1 MKHKLFIKGIMIIS
15 TLLLGVAASAQ
26 SKVLS
31 LEECRKM
38 ALENNKKIISAQFQL
53 DAAKANY
60 EVSKT
65 NALPTIDAS
74 VTGVHLGEPFDKSP
88 LVPTTDFANA
98 SLDVKQVI
106 YAGGKIKLGK
116 EASSKTVEVYQSQ
129 KAMTQTEVLLA
140 VEKGYWQ
147 IVQAKEKVNLAGKY
161 REMLKS
167 LSQDL
172 RNAVD
177 AGLTYKNDLLRSEV
191 NLNQAELNIIKA
203 NDALVLAKLNFSQ
216 IIGQHGDTNFAI
228 TDEVGGEFIALS
240 KIPDARAADNR
251 PEIDM
256 LKKAIEIEKIKTK
269 IIKAEVKPQVGLQ
282 LSGFSSYGDNINFS
296 NGNNDLTSYYST
308 ISFTMPVFDWGKN
321 KKKVK
326 EQNFKIQSK
335 QAELEEQKELIDI
348 EVQNAYLQLNQSVK
362 KISLSANS
370 LKQADENLRLANDR
384 YKVGTIIGKDV
395 LEAQVIWQ
403 DAYSNTIDAKV
414 EYKVSV
420 ANYNKAIGEL
430 K

>member
-1 MKHKLFIKGIMIIS
+1 MKHKLFLKGTIIIS
-15 TLLLGVAASAQ
+15 TLVFSIAASAQ

-31 LEECRKM
+31 LEECRTM
-38 ALENNKKIISAQFQL
+38 ALENNKRIISAQFQL

-74 VTGVHLGEPFDKSP
+74 VMGVHLGEPFDKSP
-88 LVPTTDFANA
+88 LVPTEFANA
-98 SLDVKQVI
+98 SIDVKQPI

-116 EASSKTVEVYQSQ
+116 EASSKTVEIYQSQ
-129 KAMTQTEVLLA
+129 KVMTQTEVLLA

-147 IVQAKEKVNLAGKY
+147 IVQAKEKINLAEKY

-167 LSQDL
+167 LKQDL
-172 RNAVD
+172 KNAVD

-203 NDALVLAKLNFSQ
+203 NDALVLAKLNFSH
-216 IIGQHGDTNFAI
+216 IIGQHGETNFAV
-228 TDEVGGEFIALS
+228 TDEISGGFTAISE
-240 KIPDARAADNR
+240 IPNANVADNR

-256 LKKAIEIEKIKTK
+256 LKKAIEVEKIKTK
-269 IIKAEVKPQVGLQ
+269 IIKAEVKPQIGLG

-296 NGNNDLTSYYST
+296 NGNNNLTSYYST
-308 ISFTMPVFDWGKN
+308 ISLSMPVFDWGKN
-321 KKKVK
+321 RKKVK

-335 QAELEEQKELIDI
+335 QAELEEQKELVDI
-348 EVQNAYLQLNQSVK
+348 EVQDAYLQLNQSVK
-362 KISLSANS
+362 KINLSTSS

-403 DAYSNTIDAKV
+403 EAYSNTIDSKV
-414 EYKVSV
+414 EYKVNV
-420 ANYNKAIGEL
+420 ANYKKAIGEL

>member
-1 MKHKLFIKGIMIIS
+1 MKHKLFLKGVMIIS
-15 TLLLGVAASAQ
+15 TLVFSIAASAQ

-38 ALENNKKIISAQFQL
+38 ALENNKRVISAQFQL

-65 NALPTIDAS
+65 NALPTMDAS
-74 VTGVHLGEPFDKSP
+74 VMGVHLGEPFDKSP
-88 LVPTTDFANA
+88 LVPTDFANA

-106 YAGGKIKLGK
+106 YAGGKIKLSK
-116 EASSKTVEVYQSQ
+116 DASSKTVEIYQSQ

-216 IIGQHGDTNFAI
+216 IIGQHGDTNFAV
-228 TDEVGGEFIALS
+228 TDEVGGDFTALS
-240 KIPDARAADNR
+240 KIPDAGAADNR

-256 LKKAIEIEKIKTK
+256 LKKAIEVEKIKTK
-269 IIKAEVKPQVGLQ
+269 IIKAEVKPQLGLQ
-282 LSGFSSYGDNINFS
+282 LSGFSSYGENINFS
-296 NGNNDLTSYYST
+296 NGNNNLTSYYST

-403 DAYSNTIDAKV
+403 DAYSSVIDAKV
-414 EYKVSV
+414 EYKVNV

>member
-1 MKHKLFIKGIMIIS
+1 MKHTLFLKGLMIIS
-15 TLLLGVAASAQ
+15 TLVFSIAASAQ
-26 SKVLS
+26 SKALS

-38 ALENNKKIISAQFQL
+38 ALENNKRIISAQFQL

-74 VTGVHLGEPFDKSP
+74 VMGVHLGKPYDQSP
-88 LVPTTDFANA
+88 LVPQEFANG
-98 SLDVKQVI
+98 SIEVKQSI
-106 YAGGKIKLGK
+106 YAGGKIKYSK
-116 EASSKTVEVYQSQ
+116 EASSKTVEIYQSQ

-147 IVQAKEKVNLAGKY
+147 IVQAKEKVNLAEKY

-167 LSQDL
+167 LRQDL
-172 RNAVD
+172 KNAVD

-216 IIGQHGDTNFAI
+216 IIGQYGETNFAVA
-228 TDEVGGEFIALS
+228 DEISSDFSAISEIANTN
-240 KIPDARAADNR
+240 AADKR

-256 LKKAIEIEKIKTK
+256 LKKAIEVEKIKTK
-269 IIKAEVKPQVGLQ
+269 IIKAEVKPQIGLGV
-282 LSGFSSYGDNINFS
+282 SGFSSYGDKINFS
-296 NGNNDLTSYYST
+296 NGNDNLTSYYST
-308 ISFTMPVFDWGKN
+308 ISVSMPVFDWGKN
-321 KKKVK
+321 RKKVK

-335 QAELEEQKELIDI
+335 QAELEEQKEFIDI
-348 EVQNAYLQLNQSVK
+348 EVQDAYLQLNQSVK
-362 KISLSANS
+362 KINLSTSS

-384 YKVGTIIGKDV
+384 YKVGTIVGKDV

-403 DAYSNTIDAKV
+403 EAYSNTIDAKV
-414 EYKVSV
+414 EYKVNV
-420 ANYNKAIGEL
+420 ASYKKAIGEL

>member
-1 MKHKLFIKGIMIIS
+1 MKHKLFLKGLIIIS
-15 TLLLGVAASAQ
+15 ALAFSMAGSAQ

-38 ALENNKKIISAQFQL
+38 ALETNKRIISAQFQI

-74 VTGVHLGEPFDKSP
+74 VVGVHLGKPFDQSP
-88 LVPTTDFANA
+88 LFPSEFANA
-98 SLDVKQVI
+98 TIDVKQSI
-106 YAGGKIKLGK
+106 YAGGKIKFNK
-116 EASSKTVEVYQSQ
+116 EASSKTVEIYQSQ
-129 KAMTQTEVLLA
+129 KTMTQTEVLLA

-147 IVQAKEKVNLAGKY
+147 IVQAKEKVSLAEKY

-167 LSQDL
+167 LRQDL
-172 RNAVD
+172 KNSVD

-203 NDALVLAKLNFSQ
+203 NDALVLSKLTFSQ
-216 IIGQHGDTNFAI
+216 IIGQHGETNFAV
-228 TDEVGGEFIALS
+228 TDEINGDFTSISEIHNPSV
-240 KIPDARAADNR
+240 ADNR

-256 LKKAIEIEKIKTK
+256 LKKAIEVEKIKTK
-269 IIKAEVKPQVGLQ
+269 IIKAEVKPQIGLSF
-282 LSGFSSYGDNINFS
+282 SGFSSYGESINFS

-308 ISFTMPVFDWGKN
+308 ISISMPVFDWGKN
-321 KKKVK
+321 RKKVK

-362 KISLSANS
+362 RINLSTISLQ
-370 LKQADENLRLANDR
+370 QADENLRLANDR

-403 DAYSNTIDAKV
+403 EAYSNTIDAKV
-414 EYKVSV
+414 EYKVNV
-420 ANYNKAIGEL
+420 ANYKKAIGEL

>member
-1 MKHKLFIKGIMIIS
+1 MKHKLFLKGTMIIS
-15 TLLLGVAASAQ
+15 SLVFSIAASAQ
-26 SKVLS
+26 SKALS

-38 ALENNKKIISAQFQL
+38 ALENNKRIISAQLQV

-60 EVSKT
+60 EVAKT

-74 VTGVHLGEPFDKSP
+74 VMGVHLGNP
-88 LVPTTDFANA
+88 LDQIQVIPSDFASA
-98 SLDVKQVI
+98 SIDVKQPI
-106 YAGGKIKLGK
+106 YAGGKIKLNK
-116 EASSKTVEVYQSQ
+116 EASSKTIEVYQSQ
-129 KAMTQTEVLLA
+129 KVLTETEVLLG
-140 VEKGYWQ
+140 VEKGYWL
-147 IVQAKEKVNLAGKY
+147 IVQAKEKVTLAQKY

-167 LSQDL
+167 LRQDL
-172 RNAVD
+172 KNAVD

-216 IIGQHGDTNFAI
+216 IIGQAGDTNFAI
-228 TDEVGGEFIALS
+228 TDEVSGDFTSLLE
-240 KIPDARAADNR
+240 IPNENVADNR

-256 LKKAIEIEKIKTK
+256 LKKAIDVEKIKTK
-269 IIKAEVKPQVGLQ
+269 IIKAEVKPQVGLS
-282 LSGFSSYGDNINFS
+282 LSGFSSYGDKINFS
-296 NGNNDLTSYYST
+296 NGNDNLTSYYST
-308 ISFTMPVFDWGKN
+308 IGLTMPVFDWGKN
-321 KKKVK
+321 RKKVK

-335 QAELEEQKELIDI
+335 QAELEEQKELVDI

-362 KISLSANS
+362 RINLSNSS

-384 YKVGTIIGKDV
+384 YRVGTIIGKDV

-403 DAYSNTIDAKV
+403 EAYSNTIDSKV
-414 EYKVSV
+414 EYKVNV
-420 ANYNKAIGEL
+420 ANYKKAIGEL